1 MTDSVLTARALLDR
15 TTMRP
20 GAREDLHLVVDL
32 TASGA
37 PAERARPKLR
47 VLFCVDA
54 STSMTGEPL
63 AHVQASVEMIVDLLD
78 DTDEVGLVAFSSHA
92 TIVAA
97 PTPLAASSRAMLKR
111 RVNGLHAN
119 GHTNIESGLLM
130 SLSALGEK
138 KGEPADVRQILV
150 LLSDGE
156 PNRGRTSVA
165 DLGGLVE
172 AARAEIGV
180 VTLGYGS
187 GHNADVLNGIAKA
200 AGGQYWFIPEPSE
213 ARSEFARALGAQG
226 DVVCGAVEV
235 ALMPA
240 EGVEIVRVLNVEKT
254 RYSKDGLV
262 VMVPDLRDRQNHKV
276 VAKLSV
282 SAPPDNGP
290 FAPVDVL
297 VRHKPVGVKEF
308 VVEQSKPI
316 FGVADRE
323 PQDVVEALHAVLLA
337 EAEEA
342 RAKARS
348 EADLGRFDGAAR
360 ILRAVLDRLQ
370 KAPGYVVNDGSPLSE
385 AVEQLVDEVTAYER
399 KPSATEYMEFRAT
412 ALGVDVAQGAKH
424 AADVVGNSA
433 IAMKLQRATTTQKPI
448 GELVIVDKRG
458 QEHARVP
465 LAGEL
470 VIGRVA
476 GNDITLSAGNIS
488 KRHARVVVR
497 DGKAIVV
504 DLKTTN
510 GTYVNGVRVSSPRVL
525 SPSDKVYIGDFSLRF
540 DALPDAA
547 VGAPSGAP
555 TMMPVV
561 VQPKDAQ
568 PIAPSSD
575 AHSVARASYAPVIG
589 TLEILNAKGEVER
602 SVPLAGEVRIG
613 RTLPAEIVVP
623 RGNVSK
629 RHARVIVQGTEAA
642 IVDESSYSGTY
653 VNGERIKT
661 ARILSTGD
669 VIVIGDVPVRVDLTP
684 PSLREPRSIRDMPPP
699 NDPPPPNAYAGL
711 LTPMAHPSLPHL
723 AACARAGGAMSALV
737 IVDERGLATRVPL
750 TAGMHQLTIGRE
762 AGNTVK
768 LNADQVASTHARIV
782 LRQSQAILVHLGAP
796 TGTVL
801 NGDPVVA
808 PRVLRPGDLIGIG
821 PFLLVP
827 EGDQR
832 AF

>member
-1 MTDSVLTARALLDR
+1 MTDSVLTARALVEK

-47 VLFCVDA
+47 VVFCVDA

-78 DTDEVGLVAFSSHA
+78 DTDEVGLVAFSTQA
-92 TIVAA
+92 TIVSA
-97 PTPLAASSRAMLKR
+97 PTALAASGRAMLKR

-130 SLSALGEK
+130 SLSAFGAKNPEH
-138 KGEPADVRQILV
+138 ADVRQILV

-165 DLGGLVE
+165 ELGALVE
-172 AARAEIGV
+172 AARADVGV

-187 GHNADVLNGIAKA
+187 GHNADILNGIAKA

-282 SAPPDNGP
+282 LAPSDSGP

-297 VRHKPVGVKEF
+297 VRHKPVGAKEF
-308 VVEQSKPI
+308 VVENTRPV
-316 FGVADRE
+316 FGVADRD

-360 ILRAVLDRLQ
+360 ILRSVLERLQ

-433 IAMKLQRATTTQKPI
+433 IAVKLQQATTTQKPI
-448 GELVIVDKRG
+448 GELVVVDKRG

-470 VIGRVA
+470 IIGRVA

-497 DGKAIVV
+497 EGKVIVV

-510 GTYVNGVRVSSPRVL
+510 GTYVNGTRVTSPRVL
-525 SPSDKVYIGDFSLRF
+525 SPNDKVYVGDFSLRY
-540 DALPDAA
+540 DALPDGAA
-547 VGAPSGAP
+547 SAPSGAP
-555 TMMPVV
+555 AGAPVV
-561 VQPKDAQ
+561 VQPQAA
-568 PIAPSSD
+568 PATAPSSD
-575 AHSVARASYAPVIG
+575 AYGVAHASLAPAIG
-589 TLEILNAKGEVER
+589 TLDVLNAQGGVER

-613 RTLPAEIVVP
+613 RTQPNEIVVA

-629 RHARVIVQGTEAA
+629 RHARVTVQGVGVA
-642 IVDESSYSGTY
+642 IRDEGSVSGTF
-653 VNGERIKT
+653 VNGERL
-661 ARILSTGD
+661 LSPRFLATGD
-669 VIVIGDVPVRVDLTP
+669 VIVVGGTSIRVDLTP

-711 LTPMAHPSLPHL
+711 LTPMAHPSLPYL
-723 AACARAGGAMSALV
+723 AACRRAGGAMSALV
-737 IVDERGLATRVPL
+737 VVDERGLAMRVPVFK
-750 TAGMHQLTIGRE
+750 GMHEFTIGRD
-762 AGNTVK
+762 AGNSVK
-768 LNADQVASTHARIV
+768 LNADQVASMHARIV
-782 LRQSQAILVHLGAP
+782 LRESKAILVDLDAP

-801 NGDPVVA
+801 NGEPLKA
-808 PRVLRPGDLIGIG
+808 PRVVQPGDLIGVG

-827 EGDQR
+827 EGDKR